1 MNDRSELRATAYLLA
16 SFNGD
21 LALMRLLEENGAD
34 VEVATP
40 SGVNALHMAAQGNQP
55 SSMNHLL
62 ANFDVFDLNCRDN
75 TGATP
80 LIWASFSGC
89 EIALTFLLAQPE
101 VDVNAMNRNGET
113 ALHLSV

>member
-40 SGVNALHMAAQGNQP
+40 SGVNALHMAAQGN
-55 SSMNHLL
+55 
-62 ANFDVFDLNCRDN
+62 
-75 TGATP
+75 
-80 LIWASFSGC
+80 
-89 EIALTFLLAQPE
+89 
-101 VDVNAMNRNGET
+101 
-113 ALHLSV
+113 